1 MLYPDPVE
9 CVIRFVPSGQSV
21 RVPGGT
27 TLAEAAREA
36 GLPVATSC
44 GQSGLCARCGLEILE
59 GGEGIAEESADERA
73 AKQRNRIAPN
83 LRLACQ
89 VELTCDLVVTAPYW

>member
-1 MLYPDPVE
+1 ME

-36 GLPVATSC
+36 GLPIATPC
-44 GQSGLCARCGLEILE
+44 RESGLCARCGLEILE
-59 GGEGIAEESADERA
+59 GGEGVAKESSDERE
-73 AKQRNRIAPN
+73 AKRRNRVATH
-83 LRLACQ
+83 LRLACRL
-89 VELTCDLVVTAPYW
+89 ELAGDLVVTAPYW